1 MQSSIIMNTKEI
13 NKTIVNNV
21 LLMLKRRKD
30 ISKKTFDI
38 YNNKDGNIET
48 IFNIKEGENNF
59 SIYIVNS
66 ILNSIISKSSL
77 DEYLNNDINIR
88 KIIIIKTP
96 SKRTIK
102 QLLNN
107 YKNVEFFFLHEML
120 EDLPSKKFIP
130 KHILLNEEESS
141 LLNEKIKLNEL
152 SKIRI
157 YDPMARYNNAKI
169 NDVFKIIR
177 PNLTT
182 IEEVFYRIVIEDKI
196 DSMFL

>member
-1 MQSSIIMNTKEI
+1 MNTKEI

-21 LLMLKRRKD
+21 LLMLKRRNN

-38 YNNKDGNIET
+38 YKNNDDNIEN
-48 IFNIKEGENNF
+48 IFNIKEGDNKF
-59 SIYIVNS
+59 SIYIINS

-77 DEYLNNDINIR
+77 DEYLNNNIDIR
-88 KIIIIKTP
+88 KIIVIKTP

-107 YKNVEFFFLHEML
+107 YENVEFFFLHEML

-130 KHILLNEEESS
+130 KHILLNEKESS

-152 SKIRI
+152 SKIRV
-157 YDPMARYNNAKI
+157 YDPMARYYNAKI
-169 NDVFKIIR
+169 KDVFKIIR

-182 IEEVFYRIVIEDKI
+182 VEEVFYRIVIEDKI

>member
-1 MQSSIIMNTKEI
+1 MNTKEI